1 MRLGILGGSFDP
13 VHRGHLVLAECC
25 RAQAGLDRVW
35 LVPAAQQPFKP
46 RGPIASAADRVAML
60 RLAVDGHEGLE
71 VSTLEID
78 RGGMSYTIDTL
89 EAVAA
94 AEPGARLFLLM
105 GADTLADFAEW
116 HRPAAICTLAT
127 PLVVSRAGE
136 PPPAFEHLAPLV
148 SAERLAEIQALQ
160 VEMPPTPISS
170 SAIRALIASGGDWQK
185 LVDPAVGDFIQDK
198 KLYQP

>member
-1 MRLGILGGSFDP
+1 MRLGIFGGSFDP
-13 VHRGHLVLAECC
+13 VHRGHVLLAECC
-25 RAQAGLDRVW
+25 RVQAGLDRVW

-46 RGPIASAADRVAML
+46 RGPIAPAADRVAML
-60 RLAVDGHEGLE
+60 RLAVAGHEELE

-94 AEPGARLFLLM
+94 AEPAARLFLLM
-105 GADTLADFAEW
+105 GADTLADLAEW
-116 HRPAAICTLAT
+116 HRPAAICALAT

-160 VEMPPTPISS
+160 VEMPLTPISS
-170 SAIRALIASGGDWQK
+170 SAIRDLLASGGDWQN
-185 LVDPAVGDFIQDK
+185 LVDPTVAQFIKTQG
-198 KLYQP
+198 LYR